1 MPNKQ
6 YSEKES
12 TFLFDFEWQNHYWC
26 IDASTEDGSLGRLVN
41 DNQKSPNCTMKKIVN
56 DEPHLCLFAI
66 KNIEMGT
73 EIDYNYG
80 DSKWPWREKV
90 TGSQAPVDG
99 ALPEPDRT
107 WQDSGPDYNIKQDA
121 SQQVTGSQAPVD
133 GALPEPARTWQDS
146 DPDDN
151 IKQDASQQVTGSQAP
166 VDGALP
172 ELART
177 WQDSD
182 PDDNIKQD
190 ASQQVTGSQAPVDG
204 ALPEPARTWQD
215 SDPDDNIKQ
224 DASQQVTGSQAPV
237 DGALPEPARTWQDSD
252 PDDNIKQDASQQSYQ
267 LSKEFLKVD
276 YSDSDD
282 TDNDSQKDRSKQ
294 EYIKFDQAF
303 LYRWAD
309 PRSDRSDLL
318 YLRISWPK

>member
-1 MPNKQ
+1 
-6 YSEKES
+6 
-12 TFLFDFEWQNHYWC
+12 
-26 IDASTEDGSLGRLVN
+26 
-41 DNQKSPNCTMKKIVN
+41 MKKIVN

-73 EIDYNYG
+73 EINYNYG

-99 ALPEPDRT
+99 ALPEPART
-107 WQDSGPDYNIKQDA
+107 WQDSG
-121 SQQVTGSQAPVD
+121 
-133 GALPEPARTWQDS
+133 
-146 DPDDN
+146 
-151 IKQDASQQVTGSQAP
+151 
-166 VDGALP
+166 
-172 ELART
+172 
-177 WQDSD
+177 

-237 DGALPEPARTWQDSD
+237 DGALPESARTWQDSDPDDNIKQDASQQVTGSQAPVDGALPEPARTWQDSD
-252 PDDNIKQDASQQSYQ
+252 PDDNIKQDASQRVTFSATLLAINYQ
-267 LSKEFLKVD
+267 RSFSKWTTQTVMILTMIPKRTAL
-276 YSDSDD
+276 YLCKSIC
-282 TDNDSQKDRSKQ
+282 SKQ